1 MASDTTSG
9 TAEDGVDTGFR
20 VTEYGANIMCLF
32 GTMFMFHAG
41 YVSFGVDLPAAVYT
55 ALVIFPWLAGLLLAG
70 FALSPVDP
78 RPFGRWLAFVV
89 VAGVL
94 AGDLAATYSASPEL
108 FRFGT
113 DTLLFSRRAVDLL
126 VAGTNPYAVDLTPVP
141 YPVNAQKTPLLGGGH
156 VSTFSYPAGSI
167 LAYLPQRLTGIGRFP
182 MHLTALTATVAS
194 VTYLVL
200 VSPRE
205 VAVAPALVFSGMG
218 MYTDATGGII
228 DALWLFPLL
237 LAMHALATR
246 EDWLRTGVWFGIA
259 ASMKQ
264 QPWLIAPFLLVWA
277 VQSTGWRAGSRLVAA
292 STASFLAVN
301 LPFIAWNPVAWLE
314 GVFTPLGAHGT
325 LIPQGVGFTV
335 IRTSGLLELPKTTFT
350 LLVAVLALGLL
361 AAYALRARG
370 RWRWLAWVMPVFILF
385 GHWRSLPS
393 YFVWYLPVFWMAY
406 LAATDSVC
414 CPHTTTDADAHPHPH
429 ANESPDTP
437 A

>member
-1 MASDTTSG
+1 MTNETPADAT
-9 TAEDGVDTGFR
+9 DGGADREFR

-32 GTMFMFHAG
+32 GTMFLFHAG
-41 YVSFGVDLPAAVYT
+41 YVSFGVDLPPAVYT
-55 ALVIFPWLAGLLLAG
+55 TLVIFPWLAGILLAG
-70 FALSPVDP
+70 VAVSPIDP
-78 RPFGRWLAFVV
+78 RPRGRWLAFIV

-94 AGDLAATYSASPEL
+94 SGDLAATYSASPGL

-126 VAGTNPYAVDLTPVP
+126 VAGTNPYAVELTPAP
-141 YPVNAQKTPLLGGGH
+141 YKVDAQKTPLLGGGH

-182 MHLTALTATVAS
+182 LHLTALTATAAS
-194 VTYLVL
+194 VSYLVA

-205 VAVAPALVFSGMG
+205 VAVAPALIFSGMG

-228 DALWLFPLL
+228 DALWLLPLL
-237 LAMHALATR
+237 VAMYTLATR
-246 EDWLRTGVWFGIA
+246 ETWLQTGIWFGIA

-277 VQSTGWRAGSRLVAA
+277 VQSTGLRAGGRLVAG
-292 STASFLAVN
+292 STAAFLVVN
-301 LPFIAWNPVAWLE
+301 VPFIVWNPVAWLE

-325 LIPQGVGFTV
+325 LIPQGVGLTV
-335 IRTSGLLELPKTTFT
+335 LRTSGLLALPKTTYT
-350 LLVAVLALGLL
+350 LLVAVLTLGLI
-361 AAYALRARG
+361 AAYSRVRG
-370 RWRWLAWVMPVFILF
+370 PWRWLAWVMPVFILF

-406 LAATDSVC
+406 LAATDSIR
-414 CPHTTTDADAHPHPH
+414 PHVTDIDAHQH
-429 ANESPDTP
+429 ANNAPDTT